1 MYINCHFDFT
11 TTLSYVLFPD
21 SYYLKRIMKK
31 WLIAITGTFTHLLLG
46 TVYAWSFFQTPI
58 TEFTGWSN
66 AQAAW
71 TFSLSIFMLG
81 VTAAWAGNKMSVY
94 GPRKLAIIGGI
105 LYALGYLIS
114 GFALAGRSLLLLY
127 LGFGIIGGIGLGL
140 AYVTPVATVS
150 AWFTKKQGL
159 ATGMVVMGFGFG
171 ALVMSKL
178 LAPLFLEISGGNLST
193 TFYYVGAIMLVL
205 IPISASFLQLPKTD
219 ERRETKQ
226 EKISIS
232 GYIKTKPFIVVWM
245 IFMINIVAG
254 MIFISFQSPLLQD
267 MLKAQMPAGTDFSSA
282 EVIASLASAGA
293 TLIAFSSIF
302 NGLGRFVWGSISD
315 KIGRMQTFRVLLVLQ
330 AVIFGLLIFVRQPII
345 FSVLVCIVLLCYG
358 GGFGVLP
365 SLTKDMY
372 GSKLMSTLY
381 GAMLTAWGVGGII
394 GPQIV
399 AFMKDNYADKAG
411 LYAFVVGGGLLVV
424 GLVVSLLYKPKKQS

>member
-1 MYINCHFDFT
+1 
-11 TTLSYVLFPD
+11 
-21 SYYLKRIMKK
+21 MKK
-31 WLIAITGTFTHLLLG
+31 WHIAITGTFTHLLLG

-58 TEFTGWSN
+58 TEFTGWNN

-71 TFSLSIFMLG
+71 AFSLSIFMLG

-94 GPRKLAIIGGI
+94 GPRKLAMIGGA

-114 GFALAGRSLLLLY
+114 GFALANQSLVLLY
-127 LGFGIIGGIGLGL
+127 FGFGIIGGMGLGL

-150 AWFTKKQGL
+150 AWFTQKQGL

-171 ALVMSKL
+171 ALVMSKF
-178 LAPLFLEISGGNLST
+178 LAPVFLQLSDGNLST
-193 TFYYVGAIMLVL
+193 TFYYVGAVMIVL
-205 IPISASFLQLPKTD
+205 ITILASFLQLPKTD
-219 ERRETKQ
+219 KRTEAIQ
-226 EKISIS
+226 EKISIVN
-232 GYIKTKPFIVVWM
+232 YIKTKPFITVWL

-267 MLKAQMPAGTDFSSA
+267 LLKTKMPAGTDFSDA
-282 EVIASLASAGA
+282 GIVASLAAAGA
-293 TLIAFSSIF
+293 TLIAISSIF
-302 NGLGRFVWGSISD
+302 NGLGRFVWGSVSD
-315 KIGRMQTFRVLLVLQ
+315 KIGRMPTFRILLALQ
-330 AVIFGLLIFVRQPII
+330 AVIFGLLIFVREPVV
-345 FSVLVCIVLLCYG
+345 FSVLVCIGLLCYG

-372 GSKLMSTLY
+372 GSKLMSSLY
-381 GAMLTAWGVGGII
+381 GALLTAWGVGGII

-411 LYAFVVGGGLLVV
+411 LYAFMVGGGLLVV
-424 GLVVSLLYKPKKQS
+424 GFLISLGYTGQKTNVQ

>member
-1 MYINCHFDFT
+1 M
-11 TTLSYVLFPD
+11 S
-21 SYYLKRIMKK
+21 KK
-31 WLIAITGTFTHLLLG
+31 WLIAVTGTVTHLLLG

-58 TEFTGWSN
+58 TEFTGWNN

-71 TFSLSIFMLG
+71 AFSLSIFMLG
-81 VTAAWAGNKMSVY
+81 VTAAWAGNKMQVY
-94 GPRKLAIIGGI
+94 GPRKLAMIGGA

-114 GFALAGRSLLLLY
+114 GFALANQSLILLY

-150 AWFTKKQGL
+150 AWFTQKQGL

-171 ALVMSKL
+171 ALVMSKF
-178 LAPLFLEISGGNLST
+178 LAPIFLKISDGNLSAA
-193 TFYYVGAIMLVL
+193 FYYMGAIMIVL
-205 IPISASFLQLPKTD
+205 IPMLASFLQLPKND
-219 ERRETKQ
+219 RLQDVKQ
-226 EKISIS
+226 EKTSIVK
-232 GYIKTKPFIVVWM
+232 YIKAKPFITVWL

-267 MLKAQMPAGTDFSSA
+267 MLKVRMPNGTDFSNP
-282 EVIASLASAGA
+282 EMIASLAASGA
-293 TLIAFSSIF
+293 TLIAVSSIF
-302 NGLGRFVWGSISD
+302 NGLGRFVWGSVSD
-315 KIGRMQTFRVLLVLQ
+315 KIGRMPTFRILLALQ
-330 AVIFGLLIFVRQPII
+330 ALIFVLLIFVSQPVV
-345 FSVLVCIVLLCYG
+345 FSVLVCVVLLCYG

-372 GSKLMSTLY
+372 GSKLMSSLY
-381 GAMLTAWGVGGII
+381 GALLTAWSVGGII

-411 LYAFVVGGGLLVV
+411 LYAFVVGGALLLV
-424 GLVVSLLYKPKKQS
+424 GLGISLLHHKKA